1 MPIIKSAKK
10 ALRQNIVRRARNAKV
25 KENVRALA
33 KKLAK
38 IVASKNAEEIK
49 KTLILAIKAVDKAAK
64 NHIIPKNTASR
75 KKSLLAK
82 TANSGLKQPA
92 EKN

>member
-10 ALRQNIVRRARNAKV
+10 ALRQNIIRRARNAKV
-25 KENVRALA
+25 KDGVRALA
-33 KKLAK
+33 KKLTK
-38 IVASKNAEEIK
+38 IAASKNVEEIK
-49 KTLILAIKAVDKAAK
+49 KTLVLAVKAIDKAAK

-82 TANSGLKQPA
+82 LANAGMKEPA
-92 EKN
+92 KKD